1 MRPLISSDIRPKDSD
16 AILLIADALVNSLW
30 KSYILSWSKLLITIS
45 QTAIVIATGAAAVE
59 HAANESEFTKCHDTS
74 DKLLVK
80 PEESKFC
87 SLSIVP

>member
-1 MRPLISSDIRPKDSD
+1 MWSLISTNTRPKDSD
-16 AILLIADALVNSLW
+16 AILLITDALVNSLW
-30 KSYILSWSKLLITIS
+30 KSYILSWSKLLITIN
-45 QTAIVIATGAAAVE
+45 QTVIVIAVGAAAE